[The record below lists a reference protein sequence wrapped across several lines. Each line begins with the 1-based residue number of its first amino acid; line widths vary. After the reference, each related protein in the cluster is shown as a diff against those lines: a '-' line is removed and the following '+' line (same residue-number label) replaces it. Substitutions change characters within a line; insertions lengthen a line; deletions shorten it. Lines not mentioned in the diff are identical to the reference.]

1 MNKDFRS
8 MGEIDRLIHEPA
20 RMMIVAILYNW
31 HSVDYLYLLR
41 ETGLTKGNL
50 TSHLSKLEA
59 AGYIEI
65 EKTFKGKVPLTICHL
80 SDKGRGAF
88 EAYREHLKQI
98 VESTGQENITLTEG
112 LEPFS
117 G

>member
-1 MNKDFRS
+1 MSKDFRS
-8 MGEIDRLIHEPA
+8 MGDIDRLIHEPA
-20 RMMIVAILYNW
+20 RMMIVAILHSW

-80 SDKGRGAF
+80 SDKGRAAF
-88 EAYREHLKQI
+88 ETYRQQLKDI
-98 VESTGQENITLTEG
+98 VESTEDITLTEG

>member
-1 MNKDFRS
+1 
-8 MGEIDRLIHEPA
+8 
-20 RMMIVAILYNW
+20 MILPLGKLW

-98 VESTGQENITLTEG
+98 VETTAQDNLNLPEG

-117 G
+117 S

>member
-1 MNKDFRS
+1 MSKDFRS

-80 SDKGRGAF
+80 SEKGRGAF
-88 EAYREHLKQI
+88 EAYRQQLKNI
-98 VESTGQENITLTEG
+98 VESTAQDNITITDG
-112 LEPFS
+112 LDAFS

>member
-1 MNKDFRS
+1 MSKDFRS
-8 MGEIDRLIHEPA
+8 MGAIDRLIHEPA
-20 RMMIVAILYNW
+20 RMMIVAILHNW

-88 EAYREHLKQI
+88 EAYREHLKRI
-98 VESTGQENITLTEG
+98 VESTGQEDITLTEG
-112 LEPFS
+112 LEPFA